1 MEKQAI
7 DAANQQ
13 GQETEVN
20 IPLPLDAKGV
30 DDALSAGLKIAR
42 GETVEPEEESEEEP
56 EPGQQQEESSGG
68 NAEEQPPAEP
78 QQQVDPATGRILP
91 NRINTAQFS
100 GDEQEAIKL
109 RKELRD
115 SGQDVSLKEA
125 LELVED
131 RKSKSAQSEQGQQQ
145 QQQTEHTDPDQEI
158 RDELAK
164 VESDLD
170 EAAESELYTKEVRE
184 LEKKRTQLTIK
195 IGKLDE
201 AKAQRENDVKSQR
214 LSAREKVKQDTLQAF
229 PSAAD
234 PNSELGKEV
243 TALIAEMKDENHP
256 DHPMLFSEKAP
267 KLVTQLAAERVAERM
282 AADGSMTVDQALAKL
297 KANGQ
302 QPPAQ
307 QQQAPQQKQ
316 RVNPASGSTGSF
328 SPEKPVTEK
337 ELMDAV
343 TANPALADKLLG
355 AKSGGWVIQ

>member
-13 GQETEVN
+13 GQETDVN
-20 IPLPLDAKGV
+20 IPLPLDAKSV
-30 DDALSAGLKIAR
+30 DEALSEGLKIAS
-42 GETVEPEEESEEEP
+42 GETVETEEEP
-56 EPGQQQEESSGG
+56 TKEEQQGEPSGG
-68 NAEEQPPAEP
+68 NAEELPPAETS
-78 QQQVDPATGRILP
+78 QVDPATGKILP

-115 SGQDVSLKEA
+115 SGQDVTLKEA

-145 QQQTEHTDPDQEI
+145 QQSAQTNPEQEL
-158 RDELAK
+158 RDELAQ

-170 EAAESELYTKEVRE
+170 KAAESELYTKEVRE
-184 LEKKRTQLTIK
+184 LEKRRTQLTRDVER
-195 IGKLDE
+195 LDE
-201 AKAQRENDVKSQR
+201 ANARKVENVR
-214 LSAREKVKQDTLQAF
+214 TERMTARERVKQETLQSF

-243 TALIAEMKDENHP
+243 TALIAEMKEESHP

-282 AADGSMTVDQALAKL
+282 ASDGSITVDQALAKL
-297 KANGQ
+297 KANGKA
-302 QPPAQ
+302 PATQ

-316 RVNPASGSTGSF
+316 RVNPASGSVGSVL
-328 SPEKPVTEK
+328 PDKPVTER
-337 ELMDAV
+337 ELMAAV
-343 TANPALADKLLG
+343 AANPRLADELLG
-355 AKSGGWVIQ
+355 SKSGGWVIQ

>member
-1 MEKQAI
+1 METQAI

-13 GQETEVN
+13 GQETDVN

-30 DDALSAGLKIAR
+30 DEALSEGLKIASR
-42 GETVEPEEESEEEP
+42 ETVETEEEP
-56 EPGQQQEESSGG
+56 APGQQQEEPSGG

-78 QQQVDPATGRILP
+78 QQQVDPATGKILP

-115 SGQDVSLKEA
+115 SGQDVTLKEA

-131 RKSKSAQSEQGQQQ
+131 RKSKSAQSEQGNQQQ
-145 QQQTEHTDPDQEI
+145 ADQPNPEQAL
-158 RDELAK
+158 RDELAQ

-170 EAAESELYTKEVRE
+170 KAAESELYTKEVRD
-184 LEKKRTQLTIK
+184 LEKRRTQLTRDVER
-195 IGKLDE
+195 LDE
-201 AKAQRENDVKSQR
+201 ANARKVENVKVER
-214 LSAREKVKQDTLQAF
+214 MTARERVKQETLQAF

-243 TALIAEMKDENHP
+243 TALIAEMKDESHP

-282 AADGSMTVDQALAKL
+282 ASDGSMTVDQALAKL
-297 KANGQ
+297 KANGKA
-302 QPPAQ
+302 PATQ

-316 RVNPASGSTGSF
+316 RVNPASGSAGTIL
-328 SPEKPVTEK
+328 PDKPVTER
-337 ELMDAV
+337 ELMAAV
-343 TANPALADKLLG
+343 SANPGLADELLG
-355 AKSGGWVIQ
+355 SKSGGWVIQ